1 MAGGFPHQITENE
14 LFPMKKIIF
23 VAGMLGISVSAAAQ
37 EDTTDVFFRHL
48 RLNEVVVTGV
58 TGESKLGET
67 PSPMSVL
74 DITALRGRASSNIID
89 ALASEPGVSQVT
101 TGAGISKPVIRGLG
115 YNRVVVISDGLRQE
129 GQQWGDEHGI
139 EIDANDV
146 HSVEI
151 IKGPASLMYGSD
163 ALAGVLIF
171 HAVPNPAPDSF
182 SAGFSSEY
190 QSNNGLAA
198 YSLYHGGNRNGVV
211 WNLRFSDKYARAY
224 RNAADGPVPGS
235 QFRERAMTGMTGLN
249 RRWGFSRLTL
259 GYYHLTPG
267 MVEGYEDGVLEG
279 PSGYAMELP
288 FQQVRHYKA
297 LNDNTFLVGEGRVK
311 MLLGFQ
317 HNRRQEYEEELDE
330 AGLDFRLN
338 TVNYDLKYISGENVG
353 WKVSTGVNGMWQ
365 ESDNL
370 GEEVLI
376 PAYRLL
382 DAGLFV
388 TASKAL
394 GKFHFSGGV
403 RGDLRRLHSMV
414 LAGRFE
420 DFSRSFTGLT
430 GSAGVVWSPLPV
442 LNFRANVARG
452 FRAPNLSELASN
464 GVHEGTVRY
473 ERGNNGLKPEFSL
486 QGDLG
491 ADFSSEHV
499 SLAAALFCN
508 RIDNYIYA
516 ARTGE
521 VLDGYQVYRYEAD
534 DALLY
539 GAEISLDCHP
549 VHCLHLGADWSYV
562 RGTSGGRDLPLMP
575 APRLAA
581 EVKWEITHGGRVLNN
596 CYVALRA
603 EHRSAQDH
611 FLPGTETATEAY
623 TLLGASAAT
632 DLMVKGRRAATISII
647 ADNLTDAVYFDHLS
661 RLKYV
666 GVHNPGRNVTV
677 KLEVPIL

>member
-1 MAGGFPHQITENE
+1 
-14 LFPMKKIIF
+14 MKKVLF
-23 VAGMLGISVSAAAQ
+23 VAGMLGIGVSAMAQ

-48 RLNEVVVTGV
+48 KLNEAVVTGV

-115 YNRVVVISDGLRQE
+115 YNRVVVISDGFRQE
-129 GQQWGDEHGI
+129 GQQWGDEHGV

-163 ALAGVLIF
+163 ALAGVIIF
-171 HAVPNPAPDSF
+171 HADPNPAPNSF

-211 WNLRFSDKYARAY
+211 WNLRFSDKYAHAY

-235 QFRERAMTGMTGLN
+235 QFRERAVTGMTGLN
-249 RRWGFSRLTL
+249 RKWGFSRLTL

-267 MVEGYEDGVLEG
+267 MIEGYEDDVLEG
-279 PSGYAMELP
+279 PTGYGMELP
-288 FQQVRHYKA
+288 FQQVHHYKA
-297 LNDNTFLVGEGRVK
+297 LSDNTFLVGEGRIK
-311 MLLGFQ
+311 MLLGYQ
-317 HNRRQEYEEELDE
+317 RNRRQEYEEELDE
-330 AGLDFRLN
+330 AELDFKLS
-338 TVNYDLKYISGENVG
+338 TVNYDLKYISGETDG

-370 GEEVLI
+370 GEEALI

-382 DAGLFV
+382 DAGVFV
-388 TASKAL
+388 TASKSL
-394 GKFHFSGGV
+394 ENLHFSGGV
-403 RGDLRRLHSMV
+403 RGDIRRLHSLA

-420 DFSRSFTGLT
+420 DFSRRFTGLT
-430 GSAGVVWSPLPV
+430 GSAGLVWSPLPAV
-442 LNFRANVARG
+442 NFRANVARG

-491 ADFSSEHV
+491 ADFTSEHL
-499 SLAAALFCN
+499 SLTAALFCN

-521 VLDGYQVYRYEAD
+521 VEDGYQVYRYEAG
-534 DALLY
+534 DAFLY
-539 GAEISLDCHP
+539 GTELSVDCHP
-549 VHCLHLGADWSYV
+549 VHRLHLGADWSYV
-562 RGTSGGRDLPLMP
+562 RGISGGRDLPLMP
-575 APRLAA
+575 APRLAT
-581 EVKWEITHGGRVLNN
+581 EVKWEITHDGKVLNN
-596 CYVALRA
+596 CYIALRA
-603 EHRSAQDH
+603 EHRFAQEH

-623 TLLGASAAT
+623 TLLGASAVT

-677 KLEVPIL
+677 KLEIPIL

>member
-1 MAGGFPHQITENE
+1 MKETLFIAG
-14 LFPMKKIIF
+14 L
-23 VAGMLGISVSAAAQ
+23 LLVSMSAQAQ

-48 RLNEVVVTGV
+48 KLNEVVVTGV

-74 DITALRGRASSNIID
+74 DATALRGKSSSNIID
-89 ALASEPGVSQVT
+89 ALSAEPGVSQVT
-101 TGAGISKPVIRGLG
+101 TGGGISKPVIRGLG

-129 GQQWGDEHGI
+129 GQQWGDEHGV

-171 HAVPNPAPDSF
+171 HAEPNPAPGSF
-182 SAGFSSEY
+182 TAGMSSEY
-190 QSNNGLAA
+190 QSNSGLAA
-198 YSLYHGGNRNGVV
+198 YSLYHGGNHGGVV
-211 WNLRFSDKYARAY
+211 WNMRFSDKYAHAY

-235 QFRERAMTGMTGLN
+235 QFRERAVTGMTGLN

-279 PSGYAMELP
+279 PAGYGLELP
-288 FQQVRHYKA
+288 FQQVRHYKV
-297 LNDNTFLVGEGRVK
+297 LWDNTILIGDGRIKVL
-311 MLLGFQ
+311 MGYQ
-317 HNRRQEYEEELDE
+317 QNRRQEYEVEMDEVELD
-330 AGLDFRLN
+330 FKLN
-338 TVNYDLKYISGENVG
+338 TVNYDIKYISGEKGG
-353 WKVSTGVNGMWQ
+353 WKLSTGLGGMWQ
-365 ESDNL
+365 RSDNL

-376 PAYRLL
+376 PAYGLM

-388 TASKAL
+388 TASRSLEKL
-394 GKFHFSGGV
+394 HFSGGV
-403 RGDLRRLHSMV
+403 RGDLRRLHSLP

-420 DFSRSFTGLT
+420 EFSRNFQGIT
-430 GSAGVVWSPLPV
+430 GSAGLVYSPVPAINLRV
-442 LNFRANVARG
+442 NVARG

-473 ERGNNGLKPEFSL
+473 EIGDNGLKPEFSL

-491 ADFSSEHV
+491 ADYTSEHI
-499 SLAAALFCN
+499 SLTAALFCN

-516 ARTGE
+516 GRTGE
-521 VLDGYQVYRYEAD
+521 TVGNYQVYRYVAG

-539 GAEISLDCHP
+539 GTELSADIHP
-549 VHCLHLGADWSYV
+549 VHRLHLGASYSYV
-562 RGTSGGRDLPLMP
+562 RGTFEDSDMPLMP
-575 APRLAA
+575 APRISV
-581 EVKWEITHGGRVLNN
+581 EIKWEITHDGRIFNN
-596 CYVALRA
+596 AYLAFRA
-603 EHRSAQDH
+603 DYRFAQEH
-611 FLPGTETATEAY
+611 FLPGTETATEAV
-623 TLLGASAAT
+623 TLLGASAVTDILSGNRRIAT
-632 DLMVKGRRAATISII
+632 LSII
-647 ADNLTDAVYFDHLS
+647 ADNLTDAVYFDHLN

-666 GVHNPGRNVTV
+666 GIHNPGRNVTV
-677 KLEVPIL
+677 KLEIPIL

>member
-1 MAGGFPHQITENE
+1 
-14 LFPMKKIIF
+14 MKKVLF
-23 VAGMLGISVSAAAQ
+23 VAGMLGIGVSAMAQ

-48 RLNEVVVTGV
+48 KLNEAVVTGV

-74 DITALRGRASSNIID
+74 DVTALRGRASSNIID

-115 YNRVVVISDGLRQE
+115 FNRVVVISDGLRQE
-129 GQQWGDEHGI
+129 GQQWGDEHGV

-163 ALAGVLIF
+163 ALAGVIIF
-171 HAVPNPAPDSF
+171 HADPNPAPDSF
-182 SAGFSSEY
+182 SAGLSSEY
-190 QSNNGLAA
+190 QSNTGLAA

-211 WNLRFSDKYARAY
+211 WNLRFSDKYAHAY
-224 RNAADGPVPGS
+224 RNAADGLIPGS
-235 QFRERAMTGMTGLN
+235 QFRERAVTGMTGLN
-249 RRWGFSRLTL
+249 RKWGFSRLTL

-267 MVEGYEDGVLEG
+267 MIEGYEEGVLEG
-279 PSGYAMELP
+279 PTGYGLELP
-288 FQQVRHYKA
+288 FQQVHHYKV
-297 LNDNTFLVGEGRVK
+297 LSDNTFLVGEGRIK
-311 MLLGFQ
+311 MLFGFQ
-317 HNRRQEYEEELDE
+317 QNRRQEYEEETDE
-330 AGLDFRLN
+330 AELDFRLN
-338 TVNYDLKYISGENVG
+338 TVNYDLKYISGETEG
-353 WKVSTGVNGMWQ
+353 WKVSSGVNGMWQ

-382 DAGLFV
+382 DAGLFA
-388 TASKAL
+388 TASKSL
-394 GKFHFSGGV
+394 EKLHFSGGI
-403 RGDLRRLHSMV
+403 RGDVRRLHSLA

-430 GSAGVVWSPLPV
+430 GSAGLVWSPLPAI
-442 LNFRANVARG
+442 NFRANVARG

-473 ERGNNGLKPEFSL
+473 ERGNSGLKPEFSL

-491 ADFSSEHV
+491 ADFTSEHL
-499 SLAAALFCN
+499 SLTAALFCN

-521 VLDGYQVYRYEAD
+521 VEDGYQVYRYEAG
-534 DALLY
+534 DAFLY
-539 GAEISLDCHP
+539 GTELSVDCHP
-549 VHCLHLGADWSYV
+549 VHRLHLGADWSYV
-562 RGTSGGRDLPLMP
+562 RGISGGSDLPLMP
-575 APRLAA
+575 APRLAT
-581 EVKWEITHGGRVLNN
+581 EVKWEITHDGKVLNN
-596 CYVALRA
+596 CYIALRA
-603 EHRSAQDH
+603 EHRFAQEH

-623 TLLGASAAT
+623 TLLGASAVT

-677 KLEVPIL
+677 KLEIPIL

>member
-1 MAGGFPHQITENE
+1 
-14 LFPMKKIIF
+14 MKKILFI
-23 VAGMLGISVSAAAQ
+23 VGMLGLGVSAQAQ

-48 RLNEVVVTGV
+48 KLNEAVVTGV

-74 DITALRGRASSNIID
+74 DVTALRGRASSNIID

-129 GQQWGDEHGI
+129 GQQWGDEHGV

-163 ALAGVLIF
+163 ALAGVIIF
-171 HAVPNPAPDSF
+171 HADPNPAPDSF
-182 SAGFSSEY
+182 SAGFNSEY
-190 QSNNGLAA
+190 QSNSGLAA
-198 YSLYHGGNRNGVV
+198 YSLYHGGNLNGVV
-211 WNLRFSDKYARAY
+211 WNLRFSDRYAHAY
-224 RNAADGPVPGS
+224 RNAADGLVPGS
-235 QFRERAMTGMTGLN
+235 QFRERAVTGMTGLN
-249 RRWGFSRLTL
+249 RKWGFSRLTL

-267 MVEGYEDGVLEG
+267 MIEGYEEGSLEG
-279 PSGYAMELP
+279 PTGYGMELP
-288 FQQVRHYKA
+288 FQQVHHYKA
-297 LNDNTFLVGEGRVK
+297 LSDNTFLVGEGRVK

-317 HNRRQEYEEELDE
+317 QNRRQEYEEELDE
-330 AGLDFRLN
+330 AELDFKLN
-338 TVNYDLKYISGENVG
+338 TVNYDLKYISGETDG
-353 WKVSTGVNGMWQ
+353 WKVSTGINGMWQ

-388 TASKAL
+388 TASRAL
-394 GKFHFSGGV
+394 EKLHFSGGI
-403 RGDLRRLHSMV
+403 RGDLRRLHS
-414 LAGRFE
+414 LALPGRFE
-420 DFSRSFTGLT
+420 DFSRGFLGLT
-430 GSAGVVWSPLPV
+430 GSAGVVWSPLPA
-442 LNFRANVARG
+442 LNLRANVARG

-473 ERGNNGLKPEFSL
+473 ERGNSDLKPEFSL

-491 ADFSSEHV
+491 ADFTSEHL
-499 SLAAALFCN
+499 SLTAAVFCN

-521 VLDGYQVYRYEAD
+521 VEDGYQVYRYEAD
-534 DALLY
+534 GAFLY
-539 GAEISLDCHP
+539 GTELSVDCHP
-549 VHCLHLGADWSYV
+549 VHRLHLGADWSYV
-562 RGTSGGRDLPLMP
+562 RGTSDGRDLPLMP

-581 EVKWEITHGGRVLNN
+581 EVKWEITHDGKVLNN
-596 CYVALRA
+596 SYIAFRA
-603 EHRSAQDH
+603 DHRFAQEH

-623 TLLGASAAT
+623 TLLGASAVT
-632 DLMVKGRRAATISII
+632 DLIVRGRRAATLSII

-666 GVHNPGRNVTV
+666 GVHNPGRNVTF
-677 KLEVPIL
+677 KLEIPIL

>member
-1 MAGGFPHQITENE
+1 
-14 LFPMKKIIF
+14 MKKVLF
-23 VAGMLGISVSAAAQ
+23 VAGMLGIGVSAMAQ

-48 RLNEVVVTGV
+48 KLNEAVVTGV

-74 DITALRGRASSNIID
+74 DVTALRGRASSNIID

-115 YNRVVVISDGLRQE
+115 FNRVVVISDGLRQE
-129 GQQWGDEHGI
+129 GQQWGDEHGV

-163 ALAGVLIF
+163 ALAGVIIF
-171 HAVPNPAPDSF
+171 HADPNPAPDSF
-182 SAGFSSEY
+182 SAGLSSEY
-190 QSNNGLAA
+190 QSNTGLAA

-211 WNLRFSDKYARAY
+211 WNLRFSDKYAHAY
-224 RNAADGPVPGS
+224 RNAAEGLIPGS
-235 QFRERAMTGMTGLN
+235 QFRERALTGMTGLN
-249 RRWGFSRLTL
+249 RKWGFSRLTL

-267 MVEGYEDGVLEG
+267 MIEGYEDGVLEG
-279 PSGYAMELP
+279 PTGYGMELP
-288 FQQVRHYKA
+288 FQQVHHYKS
-297 LNDNTFLVGEGRVK
+297 LSHNTFLGGERRVK

-317 HNRRQEYEEELDE
+317 QNRRQEYEEELDE
-330 AGLDFRLN
+330 AELDFRLN
-338 TVNYDLKYISGENVG
+338 TVNYDLKYISGETDG
-353 WKVSTGVNGMWQ
+353 WKVSSGLNGMWQ

-382 DAGLFV
+382 DAGLFA
-388 TASKAL
+388 TASKSL
-394 GKFHFSGGV
+394 EKLHFSGGI
-403 RGDLRRLHSMV
+403 RGDVRRLHSLA

-430 GSAGVVWSPLPV
+430 GSAGLVWSPLPAI
-442 LNFRANVARG
+442 NFRANVARG

-473 ERGNNGLKPEFSL
+473 ERGNSGLKPEFSL

-491 ADFSSEHV
+491 ADFTSEHL
-499 SLAAALFCN
+499 SLTAALFCN

-521 VLDGYQVYRYEAD
+521 VEDGYQVYRYEAG
-534 DALLY
+534 DAFLY
-539 GAEISLDCHP
+539 GTELSVDCHP
-549 VHCLHLGADWSYV
+549 VHRLHLGADWSYV
-562 RGTSGGRDLPLMP
+562 CGISGGRDLPLMP
-575 APRLAA
+575 APRLAT
-581 EVKWEITHGGRVLNN
+581 EVKWEITHDGKVLNN
-596 CYVALRA
+596 CYIALRA
-603 EHRSAQDH
+603 EHRFAQEH

-623 TLLGASAAT
+623 TLLGASAVT

-677 KLEVPIL
+677 KLEIPIL

>member
-1 MAGGFPHQITENE
+1 
-14 LFPMKKIIF
+14 MKKILFI
-23 VAGMLGISVSAAAQ
+23 VGMLGIGVSALAQ

-48 RLNEVVVTGV
+48 KLNEAVVTGV

-74 DITALRGRASSNIID
+74 DVTALRGRASSNIID

-129 GQQWGDEHGI
+129 GQQWGDEHGV

-163 ALAGVLIF
+163 ALAGVIIF
-171 HAVPNPAPDSF
+171 HADPNPAPDSF
-182 SAGFSSEY
+182 SAGFNSEY
-190 QSNNGLAA
+190 QSNSGLAA
-198 YSLYHGGNRNGVV
+198 YSLYHGGNLNGVV
-211 WNLRFSDKYARAY
+211 WNLRFSDRYAHAY
-224 RNAADGPVPGS
+224 RNAADGLVPGS
-235 QFRERAMTGMTGLN
+235 QFRERAVTGMTGLN
-249 RRWGFSRLTL
+249 RKWGFSRLTL

-267 MVEGYEDGVLEG
+267 MIEGYEEGSLEG
-279 PSGYAMELP
+279 PTGYGMELP
-288 FQQVRHYKA
+288 FQQVHHYKA
-297 LNDNTFLVGEGRVK
+297 LSDNTFLVGEGRVK

-317 HNRRQEYEEELDE
+317 QNRRQEYEEELDE
-330 AGLDFRLN
+330 AELDFKLN
-338 TVNYDLKYISGENVG
+338 TVNYDLKYISGETDG
-353 WKVSTGVNGMWQ
+353 WKVSTGINGMWQ

-388 TASKAL
+388 TASRAL
-394 GKFHFSGGV
+394 EKLHFSGGI
-403 RGDLRRLHSMV
+403 RGDLRRLHS
-414 LAGRFE
+414 LALPGRFE
-420 DFSRSFTGLT
+420 DFSRGFQGLT
-430 GSAGVVWSPLPV
+430 GSAGVVWSPLPA
-442 LNFRANVARG
+442 LNLRANVARG

-473 ERGNNGLKPEFSL
+473 ERGNSDLKPEFSL

-491 ADFSSEHV
+491 ADFTSEHL
-499 SLAAALFCN
+499 SLTAAVFCN

-521 VLDGYQVYRYEAD
+521 VEDGYQVYRYEAD
-534 DALLY
+534 GAILY
-539 GAEISLDCHP
+539 GTELSADCHP
-549 VHCLHLGADWSYV
+549 VHRLHLGADWSYV
-562 RGTSGGRDLPLMP
+562 RGTSDGRDLPLMP

-581 EVKWEITHGGRVLNN
+581 EVKWEITHDGKVLNN
-596 CYVALRA
+596 SYIAFRA
-603 EHRSAQDH
+603 DHRFAQEH

-623 TLLGASAAT
+623 TLLGASAVT
-632 DLMVKGRRAATISII
+632 DLMVRGRRAATLSII

-666 GVHNPGRNVTV
+666 GVHNPGRNVTF
-677 KLEVPIL
+677 KLEIPIL

>member
-1 MAGGFPHQITENE
+1 
-14 LFPMKKIIF
+14 MKKVLF
-23 VAGMLGISVSAAAQ
+23 VAGMLGIGVSAMAQ

-48 RLNEVVVTGV
+48 KLNEAVVTGV

-74 DITALRGRASSNIID
+74 DVTALRGRASSNIID

-115 YNRVVVISDGLRQE
+115 FNRVVVISDGLRQE
-129 GQQWGDEHGI
+129 GQQWGDEHGV

-163 ALAGVLIF
+163 ALAGVIIF
-171 HAVPNPAPDSF
+171 HADPNPAPDSF
-182 SAGFSSEY
+182 SAGLSSEY
-190 QSNNGLAA
+190 QSNTGLAA

-211 WNLRFSDKYARAY
+211 WNLRFSDKYAHAY
-224 RNAADGPVPGS
+224 RNAADGLIPGS
-235 QFRERAMTGMTGLN
+235 QFRERAVTGMTGLN
-249 RRWGFSRLTL
+249 RKWGFSRLTL

-267 MVEGYEDGVLEG
+267 MIEGYEEGVLEG
-279 PSGYAMELP
+279 PTGYGLELP
-288 FQQVRHYKA
+288 FQQVHHYKA
-297 LNDNTFLVGEGRVK
+297 LSDNTFLVGEGRIK

-317 HNRRQEYEEELDE
+317 QNRRQEYEEETDE
-330 AGLDFRLN
+330 AELDFRLN
-338 TVNYDLKYISGENVG
+338 TVNYDLKYISGETEG
-353 WKVSTGVNGMWQ
+353 WKVSSGVNGMWQ

-388 TASKAL
+388 TASKSL
-394 GKFHFSGGV
+394 EKLHFSGGI
-403 RGDLRRLHSMV
+403 RGDVRRLHSLA

-430 GSAGVVWSPLPV
+430 GSAGLVWSPLTAV
-442 LNFRANVARG
+442 NFRANVARG

-473 ERGNNGLKPEFSL
+473 ERGNSGLKPEFSL

-491 ADFSSEHV
+491 ADFTSEHL
-499 SLAAALFCN
+499 SLTAALFCN

-521 VLDGYQVYRYEAD
+521 VEDGYQVYRYEAG
-534 DALLY
+534 DAFLY
-539 GAEISLDCHP
+539 GTELSVDCHP
-549 VHCLHLGADWSYV
+549 VHRLHLGADWSYV

-575 APRLAA
+575 APRLAT
-581 EVKWEITHGGRVLNN
+581 EVKWEITHDGKVLNN
-596 CYVALRA
+596 CYIALRA
-603 EHRSAQDH
+603 EHRFAQEH

-623 TLLGASAAT
+623 TLLGASAVT
-632 DLMVKGRRAATISII
+632 DLMVKGRRAATVSII

-677 KLEVPIL
+677 KLEIPIL

>member
-1 MAGGFPHQITENE
+1 
-14 LFPMKKIIF
+14 MKKVLF
-23 VAGMLGISVSAAAQ
+23 VAGMLGIGVSAMAQ

-48 RLNEVVVTGV
+48 KLNEAVVTGV

-74 DITALRGRASSNIID
+74 DVTALRGRASSNIID

-115 YNRVVVISDGLRQE
+115 FNRVVVISDGLRQE
-129 GQQWGDEHGI
+129 GQQWGDEHGV

-163 ALAGVLIF
+163 ALAGVIIF
-171 HAVPNPAPDSF
+171 HADPNPAPDSF
-182 SAGFSSEY
+182 SAGLSSEY
-190 QSNNGLAA
+190 QSNTGLAA

-211 WNLRFSDKYARAY
+211 WNLRFSDKYAHAY
-224 RNAADGPVPGS
+224 RNAAEGLIPGS
-235 QFRERAMTGMTGLN
+235 QFRERALTGMTGLN
-249 RRWGFSRLTL
+249 RKWGFSRLTL

-267 MVEGYEDGVLEG
+267 MIEGYEDGVLEG
-279 PSGYAMELP
+279 PTGYGMELP
-288 FQQVRHYKA
+288 FQQVHHYKA
-297 LNDNTFLVGEGRVK
+297 LSDNTFLVGEGRVK

-317 HNRRQEYEEELDE
+317 QNRRQEYEEELDE
-330 AGLDFRLN
+330 AELDFRLN
-338 TVNYDLKYISGENVG
+338 TVNYDLKYISGETDG
-353 WKVSTGVNGMWQ
+353 WKVSSGLNGMWQ

-382 DAGLFV
+382 DAGLFA
-388 TASKAL
+388 TASKSL
-394 GKFHFSGGV
+394 EKLHFSGGI
-403 RGDLRRLHSMV
+403 RGDVRRLHSLA

-430 GSAGVVWSPLPV
+430 GSAGLVWSPLPAI
-442 LNFRANVARG
+442 NFRANVARG

-473 ERGNNGLKPEFSL
+473 ERGNSGLKPEFSL

-491 ADFSSEHV
+491 ADFTSEHL
-499 SLAAALFCN
+499 SLTAALFCN

-521 VLDGYQVYRYEAD
+521 VEDGYQVYRYEAG
-534 DALLY
+534 DAFLY
-539 GAEISLDCHP
+539 GTELSVDCHP
-549 VHCLHLGADWSYV
+549 VHRLHLGADWSYV
-562 RGTSGGRDLPLMP
+562 CGISGGRDLPLMP
-575 APRLAA
+575 APRLAT
-581 EVKWEITHGGRVLNN
+581 EVKWEITHDGKVLNN
-596 CYVALRA
+596 CYIALRA
-603 EHRSAQDH
+603 EHRFAQEH

-623 TLLGASAAT
+623 TLLGASAVT

-677 KLEVPIL
+677 KLEIPIL

>member
-1 MAGGFPHQITENE
+1 
-14 LFPMKKIIF
+14 MKKILFI
-23 VAGMLGISVSAAAQ
+23 VGMLGLGVSAQAQ

-48 RLNEVVVTGV
+48 KLNEAVVTGV

-74 DITALRGRASSNIID
+74 DVTALRGRASSNIID

-129 GQQWGDEHGI
+129 GQQWGDEHGV

-163 ALAGVLIF
+163 ALAGVIIF
-171 HAVPNPAPDSF
+171 HADPNPAPDSF
-182 SAGFSSEY
+182 SAGFNSEY
-190 QSNNGLAA
+190 QSNSGLAA
-198 YSLYHGGNRNGVV
+198 YSLYHGGNLNGVV
-211 WNLRFSDKYARAY
+211 WNLRFSDRYAHAY
-224 RNAADGPVPGS
+224 RNAADGLVPGS
-235 QFRERAMTGMTGLN
+235 QFRERAVTGMTGLN
-249 RRWGFSRLTL
+249 RKWGFSRLTL

-267 MVEGYEDGVLEG
+267 MIEGYEEGSLEG
-279 PSGYAMELP
+279 PTGYGMELP
-288 FQQVRHYKA
+288 FQQVHHYKA
-297 LNDNTFLVGEGRVK
+297 LSDNTFLVGEGRVK

-317 HNRRQEYEEELDE
+317 QNRRQEYEEELDE
-330 AGLDFRLN
+330 AELDFKLN
-338 TVNYDLKYISGENVG
+338 TVNYDLKYISGETDG
-353 WKVSTGVNGMWQ
+353 WKVSTGINGMWQ

-388 TASKAL
+388 TASRAL
-394 GKFHFSGGV
+394 EKLHFSGGI
-403 RGDLRRLHSMV
+403 RGDLRRLHS
-414 LAGRFE
+414 LALPGRFE
-420 DFSRSFTGLT
+420 DFSRGFLGLT
-430 GSAGVVWSPLPV
+430 GSAGVVWSPLPA
-442 LNFRANVARG
+442 LNLRANVARG

-473 ERGNNGLKPEFSL
+473 ERGNSDLKPEFSL

-491 ADFSSEHV
+491 ADFTSEHL
-499 SLAAALFCN
+499 SLTAAVFCN

-521 VLDGYQVYRYEAD
+521 VKDGYQVYRYEAD
-534 DALLY
+534 GAFLY
-539 GAEISLDCHP
+539 GTELSVDCHP
-549 VHCLHLGADWSYV
+549 VHRLHLGADWSYV
-562 RGTSGGRDLPLMP
+562 RGTSDGRDLPLMP

-581 EVKWEITHGGRVLNN
+581 EVKWEITHDGKVLNN
-596 CYVALRA
+596 SYIAFRA
-603 EHRSAQDH
+603 DHRFAQEH

-623 TLLGASAAT
+623 TLLGASAVT
-632 DLMVKGRRAATISII
+632 DLIVRGRRAATLSII

-666 GVHNPGRNVTV
+666 GVHNPGRNVTF
-677 KLEVPIL
+677 KLEIPIL